1 MDVGSEEAEKGEER
15 GGFHSIDRFWRAGKM
30 LGYLVCL
37 SVHQLLELLLVQE
50 LTHQAQ
56 RDKQNDKQNSQ
67 N

>member
-1 MDVGSEEAEKGEER
+1 
-15 GGFHSIDRFWRAGKM
+15 M
-30 LGYLVCL
+30 LEYLVCL

-50 LTHQAQ
+50 LTHQVQ